1 MNYFGY
7 DIDEKLLA
15 LSDETEQNL
24 REIYKKHE
32 SIAMLWSARVLS
44 AFQHNRVATNDF
56 VEVTGYG
63 YTDDGREKL
72 EKIYAE
78 IFGAEDALVRPQIM
92 SGTHAI
98 NLCFTGMLKHGDTFI
113 SISGEPYDSLRTIV
127 GISGDSRNSLIK
139 NGIKYEQ
146 IDLVDN
152 DFDYAQIE
160 SRIKR
165 GGVKLVEI
173 QRSRGYS
180 HRDSLC
186 IAKIEKVCKLIKGI
200 DSSVI
205 IMVDNC
211 YGDMV
216 EDREPTHVG
225 ADVIVGSLMKNLGGG
240 EARTGGYIVGRHD
253 LIEDI
258 AERFSAP
265 GLGKD
270 IGANMNQLLSFY
282 KGLYNAPSVVCSAMK
297 TMIYS
302 SYILERLGYDVD
314 PKYADLR
321 TDIIQTITLK
331 DEPSLVAF
339 CKGIQFGSPVESY
352 LTPVP
357 APMPGYPDDE
367 VMAGGSF
374 ISGSTIELSADGPV
388 VPPYTAYMQGGL
400 TYEYGKLGILI
411 GINEI
416 LKNKK

>member
-1 MNYFGY
+1 MNYLGY
-7 DIDEKLLA
+7 EIDEKLLA
-15 LSDETEQNL
+15 FSNTAEQEL
-24 REIYKKHE
+24 KDIFKHHE
-32 SIAMLWSARVLS
+32 DVAMLWSARVLS
-44 AFQHNRVATNDF
+44 AFQHSRVAVTDF
-56 VEVTGYG
+56 SEVTGYG

-98 NLCFTGMLKHGDTFI
+98 NLCFTGLLKHGDTFI
-113 SISGEPYDSLRTIV
+113 SISGEPYDSLRTII
-127 GISGDSRNSLIK
+127 GLTGDSRNSLIK

-152 DFDYAQIE
+152 DFDYEKIAY
-160 SRIKR
+160 RIKL

-180 HRDSLC
+180 QRDSIS
-186 IAKIEKVCKLIKGI
+186 IAKIEKVCKLIKDI
-200 DSSVI
+200 NSDVI

-216 EDREPTHVG
+216 EDREPTHIG
-225 ADVIVGSLMKNLGGG
+225 ADIIVGSLMKNLGGG
-240 EARTGGYIVGRHD
+240 EAKTGGYIVGKKI

-282 KGLYNAPSVVCSAMK
+282 KGIYNAPSVVCNAMK
-297 TMIYS
+297 TMVYA
-302 SYILERLGYDVD
+302 SYMLEKLGYTVD
-314 PKYADLR
+314 PKYNAKR

-331 DEPSLVAF
+331 SEKNLVAF

-416 LKNKK
+416 LKSKK